1 MRRPIVA
8 PRQGAGDGL
17 FRSLPKLLLFA
28 LVALLFGGCSSTP
41 GLAGRAAAPAA
52 VQAVASDAGS
62 TIGSATVFASGS
74 APAPAG
80 GWNAAL
86 SSTAVP
92 MPRLFSHRLLAPPLQ
107 LIQISLSGATPTVL
121 AAMQRFAAAAPPAL
135 EPRGL
140 LYAQATLEPE
150 AGWLTLTARSQ
161 GVDWVFGVQF
171 TVDGGGRLLTLR
183 LRTAGA
189 GNIDNPR
196 PKEMDAHIAT
206 LAAVMPQLF
215 PQ

>member
-8 PRQGAGDGL
+8 PRQAEGDGL
-17 FRSLPKLLLFA
+17 FRSLPKLLLCVLA
-28 LVALLFGGCSSTP
+28 ALLFGGCASTS
-41 GLAGRAAAPAA
+41 GSAGRVAA
-52 VQAVASDAGS
+52 VQAVASDAGPA
-62 TIGSATVFASGS
+62 TVSATTLVSGA

-80 GWNAAL
+80 GWSAT
-86 SSTAVP
+86 SSPTAVP

-121 AAMQRFAAAAPPAL
+121 AAMQRFAAAAPAAL

-140 LYAQATLEPE
+140 LYAQAMVESD

-196 PKEMDAHIAT
+196 PKEMDAHIAA
-206 LAAVMPQLF
+206 LAAVVPQLF
-215 PQ
+215 AD

>member
-8 PRQGAGDGL
+8 PREGAGDGL
-17 FRSLPKLLLFA
+17 FRSLPKLLLFG
-28 LVALLFGGCSSTP
+28 LVALLFGGCASTP
-41 GLAGRAAAPAA
+41 GAAGRKAAPVA

-62 TIGSATVFASGS
+62 AMVPASAFASGS
-74 APAPAG
+74 APAG

-86 SSTAVP
+86 SPTAVP